1 VETSA
6 GDLILFAEEEQRL
19 VALLDRLCQEAK
31 ARAAFLIDRNGHL
44 IAASGRAADL
54 DTTSLASLA
63 AGGMAATGGIAQ
75 LVGERGFSGLV
86 LEGERSHLY
95 IAIVRDDLI
104 LVVHFDRT
112 SSVGLVRFRVR
123 WASDEIGRAF
133 AVMAEQSR
141 THADPGPTD
150 LQNQL
155 AQITDEDIENLL
167 SI

>member
-1 VETSA
+1 METPT

-19 VALLDRLCQEAK
+19 AALLERLCQEAK
-31 ARAAFLIDRNGHL
+31 ARAAFLIDRNGRL
-44 IAASGRAADL
+44 IAGSGRAADL

-63 AGGMAATGGIAQ
+63 AGGMAATGGMAQ
-75 LVGERGFSGLV
+75 LIGERGFTGLV
-86 LEGERSHLY
+86 LEGDGSHLY
-95 IAIVRDDLI
+95 IAIVRDGLI

-112 SSVGLVRFRVR
+112 SSVGLVRFRVK

-133 AVMAEQSR
+133 AAMAEQSPAR
-141 THADPGPTD
+141 ADPGPTE
-150 LQNQL
+150 LQAQL

>member
-112 SSVGLVRFRVR
+112 SSVGLVRFRVK

-133 AVMAEQSR
+133 AAMAEQSPTR
-141 THADPGPTD
+141 TGPGPTD
-150 LQNQL
+150 LQAQL